1 VISISQLLQWLS
13 PLPNSKI
20 KQTNSGET
28 ATAATRKGKKKSQR
42 SQTMEAA
49 MKNMKETARKAFY
62 ISLT

>member
-1 VISISQLLQWLS
+1 MWLS

-28 ATAATRKGKKKSQR
+28 ATAATRKGQKKSQR

>member
-1 VISISQLLQWLS
+1 MWPS

-42 SQTMEAA
+42 SQTIDAA

>member
-20 KQTNSGET
+20 KQTNSG

-42 SQTMEAA
+42 SQTMEAE